1 MKLNKLFFYGIL
13 FGATTFSE
21 CHAQCN
27 TNTSICASNAGPFN
41 FSAPGSSVSTCL
53 DFWGPDYGYILL
65 YISQSGPLELLIN
78 GDASSGYLDVAIFNI
93 PAGEDPCVAIEN
105 NSNQISC
112 NYASASSGC
121 NQTGTYFPCPSSVSA
136 PMVNAGD
143 RLIILVENW
152 SGLSTNFTLEMAPSP
167 AAASSIANATIN
179 PPSLQLTN
187 LSSSY
192 QMTAADN
199 GGVWSGAGIT
209 SSGLF
214 DPSITGVGSF
224 NITYNIGVGSCAS
237 SDTYVLT
244 VAEGCTEP
252 ETPTLSVLSSDVCEG
267 ENTSI
272 NIIGNLNDAN
282 QWHVYSGSCGGTPIG
297 STSLDSIII
306 SAYTTT
312 TYYIRG
318 EDSTGCVD
326 ESTLVCASFTLNV
339 NNSSTTSDVITA
351 CDSYLWID
359 GNTYTQSNNTATYLL
374 TNAAGCDSTVT
385 LDLTINNFD
394 TGTDT
399 QTACNSY
406 LWIDGNTYTQSNNTA
421 TYLLTNAAGCD
432 STVTLDL
439 TINTINN
446 SVTQSGVTLSAIVAG
461 ASYQWL
467 NCNNNSSI
475 ISGETNQN
483 YTAITNGSYAVE
495 ITQDDCIDTSTCYS
509 IISIGI
515 IENNFGNDLLI
526 YPNPTN
532 GIFSIDLGRNYQTV
546 TITITDLNGKLIQSK
561 TYNESKLLNLKLEKP
576 VGVYLLIIE
585 SGDKKTIIRLI
596 KE

>member
-1 MKLNKLFFYGIL
+1 
-13 FGATTFSE
+13 
-21 CHAQCN
+21 
-27 TNTSICASNAGPFN
+27 
-41 FSAPGSSVSTCL
+41 
-53 DFWGPDYGYILL
+53 
-65 YISQSGPLELLIN
+65 
-78 GDASSGYLDVAIFNI
+78 
-93 PAGEDPCVAIEN
+93 
-105 NSNQISC
+105 
-112 NYASASSGC
+112 
-121 NQTGTYFPCPSSVSA
+121 GTYFPCPSSVSA

-359 GNTYTQSNNTATYLL
+359 GN
-374 TNAAGCDSTVT
+374 
-385 LDLTINNFD
+385 
-394 TGTDT
+394 
-399 QTACNSY
+399 
-406 LWIDGNTYTQSNNTA
+406 
-421 TYLLTNAAGCD
+421 
-432 STVTLDL
+432 
-439 TINTINN
+439 
-446 SVTQSGVTLSAIVAG
+446 
-461 ASYQWL
+461 
-467 NCNNNSSI
+467 
-475 ISGETNQN
+475 
-483 YTAITNGSYAVE
+483 
-495 ITQDDCIDTSTCYS
+495 
-509 IISIGI
+509 
-515 IENNFGNDLLI
+515 
-526 YPNPTN
+526 
-532 GIFSIDLGRNYQTV
+532 
-546 TITITDLNGKLIQSK
+546 
-561 TYNESKLLNLKLEKP
+561 
-576 VGVYLLIIE
+576 
-585 SGDKKTIIRLI
+585 
-596 KE
+596 